1 MAYEQRVSLRQSLR
15 TPVAYWGSHI
25 EGGGTIANISTSGA
39 LIEPASRSVTPGT
52 PLRIFVNEV
61 DFSSVEISAEVVRTT
76 EWGFAVSFTG
86 VSPETE
92 RLLHELLE

>member
-1 MAYEQRVSLRQSLR
+1 MAYEQRVSIRKPLR
-15 TPVAYWGSHI
+15 TPVAYWASHV

-61 DFSSVEISAEVVRTT
+61 DFSSVAISAEVVRIT

-86 VSPETE
+86 VGPETE
-92 RLLHELLE
+92 RLLHELLA